1 MIFSG
6 VVAMIAA
13 HSALSAVYEGT
24 LGVYLTVK
32 IGGEGLTKPLI
43 HWISDGM
50 MGNCFLLIGLE
61 LKKELLEGKLE
72 NAPKFFCLAWR
83 PSAAWSCPHG
93 TTSIS
98 TLATP

>member
-43 HWISDGM
+43 HWIRDGM
-50 MGNCFLLIGLE
+50 MGTCFFLIGLE
-61 LKKELLEGKLE
+61 LKKELLEGKLK
-72 NAPKFFCLAWR
+72 NAREVLLLGLAAVGGMVLPALFFV
-83 PSAAWSCPHG
+83 
-93 TTSIS
+93 
-98 TLATP
+98 